1 MKKHIIYSLAS
12 IGILAGLAGCIKD
25 DFGSGR
31 QTPDAHSISL
41 TLQSTRAVDAGA
53 ITTSENKIATASV
66 FFFPEGS
73 DGTTPATYCKTNVEV
88 GTGNTMVIGMDGTIK
103 DGDSYDIYVVA
114 NYDLTTP
121 RVAGNSQMTKAYI
134 DFSKGNPTLNQLKA
148 LVLTTVF
155 NTAGQPEETF
165 VMDGQT
171 ETAVRIQ
178 YGAEVEGSIK
188 LTRVAAKIQLNVS
201 FTSFTET
208 IDGVEYTFKPLV
220 GSSTPAAQ
228 QPTVTIHNGIG
239 RATFGEGYVPQPA
252 DIINPRSRTLSQET
266 QKEVDGAPKTYYSH
280 DVPLYSYANDW
291 SKNENQTMGTYVELK
306 VEWQRT
312 TGAGDT
318 ENKIYY
324 YNVPVSPN
332 STLVRNNA
340 YVVNLDVSM
349 SGSETQINPIIL
361 EGDIEVLGW
370 NEITFD
376 GNMNRYKYLSVDPQ
390 RDTLNN
396 EGTAQFSYT
405 SSSPIKVEIES
416 VQYDDLTSTTVTSK
430 PLDEQEIQNQ
440 GFKAYVAGQEIR
452 FEHKI
457 DKASQFYPYRI
468 RLKVTNTDT
477 NEDGS
482 GLEAAYIDIVQYPS
496 IYITGEKDESITG
509 TSSNNH
515 VFLFGYNNPRDSEI
529 FINPNGSSSGTG
541 TKFSLGGLQPLSNS
555 GDKNPNQY
563 NINITSLD
571 ESDRLQDGRQY
582 TIGDP
587 RETVGTTIHAQISEI
602 TNYRATRTDEE
613 TQKMVAP
620 IYKIASSWGGS
631 KSLLGLNGG
640 TQIGVK
646 NRCALYQENG
656 YPAGR
661 WRVPTEAEIEYIV
674 NLSSKG
680 KIPELFNTKDGGY
693 FAASHR
699 RWDTQDGTTGWFTS
713 GWSVWVRCVYDVW
726 YWGDE
731 KMADKGTYMYGD
743 KDDGTLVAGPK
754 RN

>member
-12 IGILAGLAGCIKD
+12 IGILAGLAGCIND
-25 DFGSGR
+25 DFGGGR

-66 FFFPEGS
+66 FFFPAGS

-88 GTGNTMVIGMDGTIK
+88 GTDNTMVIGMDGTIE
-103 DGDSYDIYVVA
+103 DGSSYDIYVVA
-114 NYDLTTP
+114 NYDLTTST
-121 RVAGNSQMTKAYI
+121 VAGNNQMTKAYI
-134 DFSKGNPTLNQLKA
+134 DFSRGNPTLNALKA

-155 NTAGQPEETF
+155 NTAEQPEEAF

-171 ETAVRIQ
+171 ERAVQIQ

-201 FTSFTET
+201 FTPFTET
-208 IDGVEYTFKPLV
+208 IDGVEYTFTPLV
-220 GSSTPAAQ
+220 GSSTPAEQ

-266 QKEVDGAPKTYYSH
+266 QKEVDGAPKKYYSH

-361 EGDIEVLGW
+361 EGEIEVLSW

-390 RDTLNN
+390 RATLNN

-416 VQYDDLTSTTVTSK
+416 VQYDDLSDYETENNTQNLTPS
-430 PLDEQEIQNQ
+430 QIQSQ

-457 DKASQFYPYRI
+457 DKASQFYPLRI
-468 RLKVTNTDT
+468 RLKVTSTDT
-477 NEDGS
+477 EEIDS

-496 IYITGEKDESITG
+496 IYITAEKNE
-509 TSSNNH
+509 SNNTR
-515 VFLFGYNNPRDSEI
+515 FIYGSTAAEEITITLSNN
-529 FINPNGSSSGTG
+529 N
-541 TKFSLGGLQPLSNS
+541 KQSLGKTIDIDNVQR
-555 GDKNPNQY
+555 GDRNPNQY
-563 NINITSLD
+563 NVYVTAFD
-571 ESDRLQDGRQY
+571 EDDKWDAVYYQNSNKGQTHDYKDY
-582 TIGDP
+582 AIGDP
-587 RETVGTTIHAQISEI
+587 RQENINNLGI
-602 TNYRATRTDEE
+602 TELQYYRPTKSDDAS
-613 TQKMVAP
+613 QYIVAP
-620 IYKIASSWGGS
+620 VFKVASSR
-631 KSLLGLNGG
+631 GG
-640 TQIGVK
+640 TSSAIGFSTAK
-646 NRCALYQENG
+646 YRCATYQENG

-661 WRVPTEAEIEYIV
+661 WRVPTQAEIQYI
-674 NLSSKG
+674 NSLSRNN
-680 KIPELFNTKDGGY
+680 KIPQLYNPSEAYIAANEL
-693 FAASHR
+693 AW
-699 RWDTQDGTTGWFTS
+699 RWSSPDFGWGKGDDFWY
-713 GWSVWVRCVYDVW
+713 GFVRCIYDVW

-731 KMADKGTYMYGD
+731 PVENKTTFYWGD
-743 KDDGTLVAGPK
+743 NPDGTL
-754 RN
+754 RTF